1 MCLKNNAIMEQRYF
15 IAIIPPEP
23 ISSNVLQIKKEF
35 ADNYNS
41 KGALRSPAHITLHM
55 PFLWKEEKEAQ
66 LIETLAKF
74 TFASQ
79 TKILLNNFGH
89 FANRVIFIDVAKNPD
104 LEDMQKQLVRH
115 AKVYLQ
121 LFNQDESMRGFHPH
135 MTVAFRDLRKQE
147 FTKAWSE
154 FQNRTFSAEF
164 PLKDFSL
171 LKHDGKQWNV
181 FRTFE
186 LNTLTI

>member
-1 MCLKNNAIMEQRYF
+1 MEQRYF
-15 IAIIPPEP
+15 IAIVPPEP
-23 ISSNVLQIKKEF
+23 INGEVFQIKEEF
-35 ADNYNS
+35 AANYNS

-55 PFLWKEEKEAQ
+55 PFMWKEEKQAQ

-74 TFASQ
+74 SFTAQ

-89 FANRVIFIDVAKNPD
+89 FANRVIFVDVAKNPE
-104 LEDMQKQLVRH
+104 LEEMQKQLVRH
-115 AKVYLQ
+115 AKVNLQ

-135 MTVAFRDLRKQE
+135 MTVAFRDLKKEE
-147 FTKAWSE
+147 FTKAWSV
-154 FQNRTFSAEF
+154 FQNRTFNAEF

-181 FRTFE
+181 LHTFV
-186 LNTLTI
+186 L